1 MNSKT
6 VLFWFTGLSGYKNNF
21 NYGCF
26 FEDPGKNACCTTWK
40 IVKHDNKYWVFLD
53 SENKYSI
60 ENTWFARDFLR
71 IVAKKNS
78 LKPYSY

>member
-40 IVKHDNKYWVFLD
+40 I
-53 SENKYSI
+53 
-60 ENTWFARDFLR
+60 
-71 IVAKKNS
+71 
-78 LKPYSY
+78 